1 MFPATV
7 GRNRMS
13 DRSLDEFLG
22 GDDDTDEGTDD
33 DAGNDAGVEADAA
46 ADAVAVEPET
56 TADDARTGVDPD
68 SGVDPDPD
76 PGPDPDSRPD
86 APDEAG
92 RSATT
97 GGDATDGPG
106 VATLAD
112 AVDGDGHYSRPSDG
126 STSGDASRA
135 EGADRDGS
143 EDGGD
148 SVPVAPESVAPATP
162 ITRWAPEGDACA
174 DCGRSVTRLWRERED
189 GRGVCTD
196 CKDW

>member
-1 MFPATV
+1 
-7 GRNRMS
+7 MS

-33 DAGNDAGVEADAA
+33 DAGDDAGVEADAA
-46 ADAVAVEPET
+46 ADAVAVESET

-68 SGVDPDPD
+68 SSVDPDP
-76 PGPDPDSRPD
+76 
-86 APDEAG
+86 PDEAG

-112 AVDGDGHYSRPSDG
+112 AVDGNGHSRPSDG

-135 EGADRDGS
+135 EGPDRDGS

-162 ITRWAPEGDACA
+162 TTRWAPEGDACA

>member
-1 MFPATV
+1 MVDAPTAVGRHMFPATV

-33 DAGNDAGVEADAA
+33 DAGDDAGVEADAA
-46 ADAVAVEPET
+46 ADAVAVESET

-68 SGVDPDPD
+68 SSVDPDP
-76 PGPDPDSRPD
+76 
-86 APDEAG
+86 PDEAG

-112 AVDGDGHYSRPSDG
+112 AVDGNGHSRPSDG

-135 EGADRDGS
+135 EGPDRDGS

-162 ITRWAPEGDACA
+162 TTRWAPEGDACA